1 LIDKG
6 NDLMKTRAAVLWG
19 LNEEWK
25 IEEVDLDP
33 PKAGEVLVKTAYAG
47 MCHSDEHLVTSDL
60 VPPDEL
66 LEMLGMGSMFPMI
79 GGHEGSGVVVEVGP
93 GVTSVAP
100 GDHVSVSFVPSCGRC
115 HFCSTGRQ
123 NLCDLGATTLLGP
136 MISDGTYRHH
146 VQGQDANRMAQLGT
160 FSEHMV
166 LNEAS
171 VVRVDQDLPLRSV
184 ALVSCGV
191 ATGVGS
197 AHHRAEV
204 RFGDTVV
211 VVGIGGIGANAVQG
225 ARLAGAANIVAVDT
239 NPDKKEKAQEF
250 GATHFFTSLEDANS
264 AVIDM
269 TRGRMAESCILTPGV
284 VPGEMLEPALGIL
297 SKDGT
302 LVVTGLAPMMA
313 RDVKLDLFHLA
324 MYNKQI
330 RGTIF
335 GSGSPRAEIPRLLE
349 EYRRGALK
357 IDELVSREYSLDEI
371 NQGYADMRDGKNIRG
386 VIAFD

>member
-1 LIDKG
+1 
-6 NDLMKTRAAVLWG
+6 MKTRAAVLWG
-19 LNEEWK
+19 LNQEWK

-33 PKAGEVLVKTAYAG
+33 VKPGEVLVKTAYAG
-47 MCHSDEHLVTSDL
+47 LCHSDEHLVTGDL

-79 GGHEGSGVVVEVGP
+79 GGHEGAGVIVEVGE

-115 HFCSTGRQ
+115 HYCSTGRQ

-136 MISDGTYRHH
+136 MIADGTYRHH
-146 VQGQDANRMAQLGT
+146 VHGKDCNRMAQLGT
-160 FSEHMV
+160 FSEHMI

-171 VVRVDQDLPLRSV
+171 VVKVDQDLPLRSV

-197 AHHRAEV
+197 ARNRAEV
-204 RFGDTVV
+204 KFGDTVV
-211 VVGIGGIGANAVQG
+211 VVGIGGIGANALQG
-225 ARLAGAANIVAVDT
+225 ARMAGAGNIVAVDT
-239 NPDKKEKAQEF
+239 NPDKREKAEEF
-250 GATHFFTSLEDANS
+250 GATHFFTSLEEA
-264 AVIDM
+264 AGTVM
-269 TRGRMAESCILTPGV
+269 ELTRGRMAESCILTPGL
-284 VPGEMLEPALGIL
+284 VPGEMLEPALSIIA
-297 SKDGT
+297 KDGT
-302 LVVTGLAPMMA
+302 LVVTGLASMMA
-313 RDVKLDLFHLA
+313 RDVKLDLFNLA

-349 EYRRGALK
+349 EYRRGNLK
-357 IDELVSREYSLDEI
+357 LDELVTREYSLDDI
-371 NQGYADMRDGKNIRG
+371 NQGYEDMRNGKNIRG
-386 VIAFD
+386 VIRFD